1 MDSTE
6 SIRVYPP
13 PQLRLFAPVSLCA
26 IESLVHRPLEGQE
39 DRAQQTLWLCGC
51 GEKWGCS
58 WSAGADFIFC
68 NKIKSSLY
76 ADGND
81 LVDRLN

>member
-51 GEKWGCS
+51 GEK
-58 WSAGADFIFC
+58 
-68 NKIKSSLY
+68 
-76 ADGND
+76 
-81 LVDRLN
+81 